1 MVAAAVGF
9 GGGRSGATSIE
20 RAASGAGKKWP
31 REGNGQEGD
40 WFWVLSLSLVLVR
53 RKWK

>member
-31 REGNGQEGD
+31 REGNG
-40 WFWVLSLSLVLVR
+40 
-53 RKWK
+53 